1 MSREDLLL
9 APESLETLIAGL
21 GGLAPALGPDSVSGL
36 ARVRA
41 TLEEAVAAQRRGDR
55 AAAVLQ
61 ITSAMRALAELA
73 TRLDPQEAAAMSG
86 LASQFERAL
95 RGGDGPAAA
104 RSIERMR
111 ERSGAVKRRETTD
124 L

>member
-1 MSREDLLL
+1 MAREDLLL

-21 GGLAPALGPDSVSGL
+21 GDLAPAFGADALPGL

-55 AAAVLQ
+55 ANAIVQ
-61 ITSAMRALAELA
+61 ITAAMRGLAELA

-95 RGGDGPAAA
+95 RGGDAPSAAQ
-104 RSIERMR
+104 SVERMR
-111 ERSGAVKRRETTD
+111 ERSGAVKRRDTTD